1 MSSAAPARPPRPLY
15 SVETKRSRDRLDTH
29 PDVEKRFQESIGY
42 TLATEGGDDPTMGA
56 AGTLQIWPKLHMEP
70 YQNMPDLDKA
80 KFNRLPS
87 N

>member
-15 SVETKRSRDRLDTH
+15 SVEPKRSRDRLDTH
-29 PDVEKRFQESIGY
+29 PDVENRFQQSIGY

-70 YQNMPDLDKA
+70 YQNMPDL
-80 KFNRLPS
+80 
-87 N
+87 